1 MEMNTTTS
9 SMRLGLDLK
18 GLGEVVQADLRSEA
32 FEISEWSVRSLS
44 NKGIVNPEGL
54 WLIEGQG
61 RDHGVE
67 RRWSVVLKVLKR
79 PEDAPQQAGDDW
91 KREICVAQSGLLD
104 QLIAVKAPR
113 YYRVE
118 ESADEARLWMEYVD
132 TCRTAPWEREDYAFA
147 ARQLGRWAGAWSQRP
162 LVVQPWMNRDQ
173 HVNWYGWADPERDL
187 RFELN
192 QKYIQGELRQ
202 RYLRLWE
209 DRDLFRRALDS
220 LPHVLSHFDCQRR
233 NLAIRCGEDGQEEV
247 VLVDWAEFGP
257 APLGADLLHL
267 VGMSAALIEYPMES
281 LVELDAVTFS
291 AYLDG
296 LRDAGWKGSV
306 EAVRLAFSAYMAVW
320 FGLVVPSALSFWCKP
335 ETKEYSFAQFGFA
348 GEELYVKVLPL
359 LQYSLNYA
367 DEARNILGR

>member
-1 MEMNTTTS
+1 
-9 SMRLGLDLK
+9 
-18 GLGEVVQADLRSEA
+18 
-32 FEISEWSVRSLS
+32 
-44 NKGIVNPEGL
+44 
-54 WLIEGQG
+54 
-61 RDHGVE
+61 
-67 RRWSVVLKVLKR
+67 
-79 PEDAPQQAGDDW
+79 
-91 KREICVAQSGLLD
+91 
-104 QLIAVKAPR
+104 
-113 YYRVE
+113 
-118 ESADEARLWMEYVD
+118 
-132 TCRTAPWEREDYAFA
+132 
-147 ARQLGRWAGAWSQRP
+147 
-162 LVVQPWMNRDQ
+162 
-173 HVNWYGWADPERDL
+173 
-187 RFELN
+187 
-192 QKYIQGELRQ
+192 
-202 RYLRLWE
+202 
-209 DRDLFRRALDS
+209 
-220 LPHVLSHFDCQRR
+220 VLSHFDCQRR